1 METKTDKYPNNLCF
15 TDNLLLSESEK
26 NLQKMIEELYRE
38 SMKVSLK
45 VNEENEDTDIY
56 DQFANKKIMNDNE
69 HIPTQI

>member
-15 TDNLLLSESEK
+15 TDNLIPSESEE

-45 VNEENEDTDIY
+45 VNEENEDTDKY
-56 DQFANKKIMNDNE
+56 DQFANKKNNE
-69 HIPTQI
+69 R